1 MNQKVG
7 TSKEQIVFMG
17 TVTAVHGSDVTEDT
31 SDLLVVKEDGEIQ
44 CLDGENLQEK
54 WTSPASALQRES
66 TTLALDATV
75 EFVHLTNAHAASQGI
90 LRGRQDVFALF
101 PQELSENNFNPDIL
115 FIIIKST
122 QSRTI
127 HIVTLPRTSSSQSI
141 GLRHSVDSLLS
152 VNIPPPKGHGLSSKA
167 TFSLQVSSGTL
178 QQLCN
183 GRLTT
188 FDLSSTL
195 PKEISQIR
203 SKHAHSFLRLSST
216 SIIVA
221 STASL
226 NVYNPKFQSI
236 LASIQLDSRSN
247 TETLKRKRAETE
259 ETNGATPHECNLL
272 SYFPKLGT
280 AVGMLDNNLVGIQI
294 DSQGKGRA
302 AGLLIDSLGCSIP
315 GQTRLR
321 RVQGEKEIGLST
333 MESYLPGPFFDG
345 EEPWDE
351 QIKLLEEAF
360 SNGDTTEFDSLMAE
374 RFSHLPKRP
383 APAKSPVNGTS
394 PPKKTSYPQSPADV
408 DRRWIIYALGKIFTW
423 SHDENTGEYR
433 LSVLFYPSNTFNWL
447 LQYGNVTVSNVES
460 ALKEQIRKSP
470 IDELPSGQ
478 LVDAL
483 VEMDRDM
490 DLLYALLVKNFLSAA
505 ELLSAIRHLMESLE
519 LLGES
524 SQAKQKLLTNGED
537 TDLTNGDVEE
547 QVKKLEAEAEADLAL
562 AEYQL
567 GPGSGVRGEALSLA
581 LSKLYTCPTS
591 SIVYAL
597 QTSFSTQEVVALIYL
612 LRFELARGAWTT
624 RYLDVEQSEIID
636 DDTDIQD
643 NSIVLISTLLNNC
656 VDAVGAGGWLS
667 GDARLVNG
675 DPFEAE
681 ELIASLKLEVSAALE
696 GVQEAVYLRGIT
708 SEMIR
713 YGAAVQGGIPTAD
726 PEIPVG
732 KKRRTRPVLLPSG
745 EQDMKTLPL
754 GLKAD
759 QQISLLKVGAGGE
772 IHERTSR
779 DIGHLKSQ
787 KVGKYSLER
796 IIV

>member
-1 MNQKVG
+1 M
-7 TSKEQIVFMG
+7 FLG
-17 TVTAVHGSDVTEDT
+17 TVTAFRGSDVAQDA
-31 SDLLVVKEDGEIQ
+31 SDLIVVKGGGEIQ

-54 WTSPASALQRES
+54 WTSPAAALQRES
-66 TTLALDATV
+66 VTPAQEATV
-75 EFVHLTNAHAASQGI
+75 EFVHLTNAYAVSQGI
-90 LRGRQDVFALF
+90 LRGRQDVLALF
-101 PQELSENNFNPDIL
+101 PQELSEDGFNPEIL
-115 FIIIKST
+115 FIITKST
-122 QSRTI
+122 ESRTI
-127 HIVTLPRTSSSQSI
+127 HIVALPRRSLSQSI

-152 VNIPPPKGHGLSSKA
+152 VNIPPTKGHGLSSKA
-167 TFSLQVSSGTL
+167 SFSLQVVSGTL

-188 FDLSSTL
+188 FDMTSTL

-203 SKHAHSFLRLSST
+203 LKDAHSFLRLSNT
-216 SIIVA
+216 SIIV
-221 STASL
+221 SSIASL
-226 NVYNPKFQSI
+226 DVYNPKLQSM
-236 LASIQLDSRSN
+236 LASIQLEGRSN
-247 TETLKRKRAETE
+247 TESLKRKRAEIE
-259 ETNGATPHECNLL
+259 ETNGATPQVCDLV

-280 AVGMLDNNLVGIQI
+280 AVGILNNKLVGIQI
-294 DSQGKGRA
+294 ESQGKGRVSS
-302 AGLLIDSLGCSIP
+302 LLIDSLGCSIP
-315 GQTRLR
+315 GQTRLGR
-321 RVQGEKEIGLST
+321 FEGKREIGLPT

-345 EEPWDE
+345 EVTWDE
-351 QIKLLEEAF
+351 QIQLLEEAV
-360 SNGDTTEFDSLMAE
+360 SNGNTTEFDSLIAE
-374 RFSHLPKRP
+374 RFTLLPERATTTKP
-383 APAKSPVNGTS
+383 LVNGTNS
-394 PPKKTSYPQSPADV
+394 HKKISIPQLPADV
-408 DRRWIIYALGKIFTW
+408 DRRWIIYALDKIFTW
-423 SHDENTGEYR
+423 SLDDSSNEYR
-433 LSVLFYPSNTFNWL
+433 LSVPFYPPNTFNWL
-447 LQYGNVTVSNVES
+447 LRYGNVTISNIEA

-470 IDELPSGQ
+470 VDAIPAGQ

-483 VEMDRDM
+483 VELDQDM
-490 DLLYALLVKNFLSAA
+490 DLLYALLVKNFLGAG

-524 SQAKQKLLTNGED
+524 SQAKQKLLTAGED
-537 TDLTNGDVEE
+537 AYLTNDDVEDH
-547 QVKKLEAEAEADLAL
+547 VKKLEAEAEADLAL

-581 LSKLYTCPTS
+581 LSKLYTCSTS

-597 QTSFSTQEVVALIYL
+597 QTTFSTQDVVALIYL

-624 RYLDVEQSEIID
+624 RYLDAEQSDVID
-636 DDTDIQD
+636 DEADIQD

-713 YGAAVQGGIPTAD
+713 YGDALQEGIPTTGS
-726 PEIPVG
+726 EISVG
-732 KKRRTRPVLLPSG
+732 KQRRMKPVLLPSG
-745 EQDMKTLPL
+745 EQDTKTLPL

-772 IHERTSR
+772 VHKRTGR

-796 IIV
+796 IVI